1 MTMTDEIRTKCEK
14 SFYSELYHFD
24 ETSQDLLIDKTT
36 GHVYLKKTLDTY
48 DLSVYDWLRQN
59 RNIHIPSVSSFWE
72 ENGKLT
78 VVEEYIQG
86 DTLETLLTQEKLSD
100 NEKKRILADICDA
113 LIFLHSAPHP
123 IIHRDIKA
131 SNVMLTKDGV
141 VKLIDYD
148 AAKMVLTEKDR
159 DTTLIGTVGSAAPE
173 QYGFGQSDSR
183 TDIYALGVLI
193 QRLFPLDSRYDSV
206 ISKAT
211 QMEPKLRYQSVA
223 ELKQALMSAGSPNNA
238 SHRPPKAIFGSVILV
253 AIAAVVLFSFRRFSY
268 VSPNNTGTTSSE
280 KSTATEVSESADTPV
295 DLSKEAPVDPD
306 PADPIDSAADV
317 GLVIADHYWYF
328 TPSEDS
334 SDSFVDY
341 GAILT
346 NTSDKLAA
354 TGPKIRVTVRSKK
367 GEILGTDEAYGSYLM
382 PGERIAITALIS
394 IPASYSSSDFVVDED
409 IVVSGSVPGSECDE
423 PKNSD
428 LIISNTAFHDS
439 DLFPNVTGEVMN
451 HSGKPI
457 TSIMLTVVLKNK
469 GKIVDMEYDFLDNP
483 GNDVPVPFEI
493 SLTNKI
499 TDHDSFEV
507 YASKHL

>member
-1 MTMTDEIRTKCEK
+1 MTDDIRTKCEK

-36 GHVYLKKTLDTY
+36 GHIYLKKTLDTY

-59 RNIHIPSVSSFWE
+59 RNIHIPSVSSFRE
-72 ENGKLT
+72 ENGRLT

-86 DTLETLLTQEKLSD
+86 DTLETLLTQEKLPD

-211 QMEPKLRYQSVA
+211 QMEPNLRYQSVA
-223 ELKQALMSAGSPNNA
+223 ELKQALVSAGSPQRT
-238 SHRPPKAIFGSVILV
+238 SCISPGFFLFPVFLV
-253 AIAAVVLFSFRRFSY
+253 AIAVIIICLFRLYSHVDTNNIDRNLSVNNAVAM
-268 VSPNNTGTTSSE
+268 VSTSAAP
-280 KSTATEVSESADTPV
+280 TV

-306 PADPIDSAADV
+306 PVDSIKSAADV
-317 GLVIADHYWYF
+317 GLIISDHYWNF